1 MTVRIH
7 PKYVKGND
15 HVDLWD
21 LGPKSPV
28 APEVPKQPDDK
39 LKGAELALAQIH
51 YEDAMADYKDALRV
65 WGKAKVDYQ
74 DWRRTFNGPAKVNHP
89 DGMWS
94 TDAVHALTVDPD
106 RYFLELPKGV
116 KPGKTQAEADEAA
129 AMSEAE
135 LNEAREKDPQF
146 GKGTQR

>member
-1 MTVRIH
+1 MSVRIH
-7 PKYVKGND
+7 PKYVQSDDK
-15 HVDLWD
+15 VILWD

-28 APEVPKQPDDK
+28 APVIPKQPDSS
-39 LKGAELALAQIH
+39 LKGQELALAQIH
-51 YEDAMADYKDALRV
+51 HEDAMADYKDALRT
-65 WGKAKVDYQ
+65 WGRAKEEYQ
-74 DWRRTFNGPAKVNHP
+74 EWRRKFSGPVKIS
-89 DGMWS
+89 MWS
-94 TDAVHALTVDPD
+94 TDAVHALTVEPE

-146 GKGTQR
+146 GKGTLR